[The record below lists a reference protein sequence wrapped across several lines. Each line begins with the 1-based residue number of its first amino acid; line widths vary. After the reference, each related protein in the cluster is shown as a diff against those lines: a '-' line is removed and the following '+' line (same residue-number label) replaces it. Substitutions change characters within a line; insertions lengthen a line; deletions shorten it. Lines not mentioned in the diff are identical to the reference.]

1 MEKMDENQKRRQSK
15 VKDIDRRVREINQIE
30 LRKKLHLDDFMKQ
43 EKLKSEA

>member
-15 VKDIDRRVREINQIE
+15 VEDIDRRVREINQIE